1 MVSSYGIL
9 TNQPLLF
16 HATSD
21 LHQIRLDMN
30 KGFDIYT
37 LEFDVYTDNLR
48 DSDYSFTVNVDT
60 PQVQNYDFHGANVI
74 EVFNTTIRVLLLMW
88 ESDRSQTKLCTTF
101 A

>member
-1 MVSSYGIL
+1 
-9 TNQPLLF
+9 
-16 HATSD
+16 
-21 LHQIRLDMN
+21 MN

-74 EVFNTTIRVLLLMW
+74 EVCNTNIRVLLLMW
-88 ESDRSQTKLCTTF
+88 ESDRSQTKLCATF